1 MTILG
6 QELAVTFNMAVQIEF
21 EDLSGLAFDLN
32 ILGTQKATMML
43 CYAAL
48 KVANGKVPFTF
59 EEMVSNITVEET
71 AELKNAVIEA
81 MNKWF
86 KIPEVIG
93 QQPKEE
99 GEKN

>member
-21 EDLSGLAFDLN
+21 EEVSGLAFDLN
-32 ILGTQKATMML
+32 MLGTQKATMQM

-71 AELKNAVIEA
+71 AELKNAVIGA

-86 KIPEVIG
+86 KIPEVID
-93 QQPKEE
+93 QQPTEE